1 MAHNFVQSRGVYQRQ
16 KKKKKPDTNYNGKDR
31 FYSVMIA
38 TKWEED
44 QSKLNLTS
52 ICAAVAGHFEGRRGT
67 SGA

>member
-38 TKWEED
+38 TKWEE
-44 QSKLNLTS
+44 
-52 ICAAVAGHFEGRRGT
+52 G
-67 SGA
+67 